1 MTVKRGDEVKTKGR
15 KQIEKPTGLVDRML
29 DIWKR
34 DLDSAGCKQIEKPT
48 GLERMLDI
56 WKWDLDSAAFRTWD
70 ELQLRGICGSAA
82 EKEDLVPTSRVK

>member
-1 MTVKRGDEVKTKGR
+1 MTGKRGDEVKTKGC
-15 KQIEKPTGLVDRML
+15 QHEEEPTGLERIL

-34 DLDSAGCKQIEKPT
+34 
-48 GLERMLDI
+48 
-56 WKWDLDSAAFRTWD
+56 DLDSAAFRTWD